1 MKNRF
6 VGKITVTFPDGY
18 VEECVVKERSD
29 KGRDHF
35 IDVLKENIAKILE
48 GCPEGKVKVG
58 YRGDFSRQIQDGL
71 LIAEEKGRQ
80 GSWTMRRKEKK
91 VT

>member
-6 VGKITVTFPDGY
+6 IGKITVTFPDGY

-48 GCPEGKVKVG
+48 QSPEGKVKVT

-71 LIAEEKGRQ
+71 SKTEEK
-80 GSWTMRRKEKK
+80 RR
-91 VT
+91 